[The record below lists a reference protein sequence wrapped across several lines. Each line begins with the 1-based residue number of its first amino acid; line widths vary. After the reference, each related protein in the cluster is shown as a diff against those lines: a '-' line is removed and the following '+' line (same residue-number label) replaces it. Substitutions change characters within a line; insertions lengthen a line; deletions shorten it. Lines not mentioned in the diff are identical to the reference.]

1 MKKIILQNSED
12 LLLIKR
18 TFGISKTTISRAL
31 NFHTHSHLAS
41 AIRKFSIE
49 HGASLV
55 NDDNK
60 IETIF
65 NESTNEMIQKFGS
78 NAEIRVNKDS
88 NFAILSIRGKSQV
101 QIKNCTIPELLDL
114 QETAFKL
121 INTEK

>member
-1 MKKIILQNSED
+1 MKKIILQKSED
-12 LLLIKR
+12 LLLIKK

-31 NFHTHSHLAS
+31 NFHTHSYLAS

-49 HGASLV
+49 HGASLI

-65 NESTNEMIQKFGS
+65 DESTNEMIQKFGS
-78 NAEIRVNKDS
+78 DTEIRVNKDS
-88 NFAILSIRGKSQV
+88 NFAILFIKGKSQV
-101 QIKNCTIPELLDL
+101 QIKNCTIPELMDL

-121 INTEK
+121 IDTEK